1 MSLLVWPPALATFI
15 VFSHRTLKSGKFAE
29 ALPLLLSQLNTV
41 FIWICMTAYSIGV
54 FNFRINQNA
63 LLKEGDNLAVR
74 DKTIVYFLSEA
85 VVLEP
90 FNIFLYTWRF
100 LEFLEKEGEILCLQK
115 FYRLFAY
122 LTIILIP
129 LGFYPLFTW
138 YVIEQGKTSGQSP

>member
-1 MSLLVWPPALATFI
+1 
-15 VFSHRTLKSGKFAE
+15 
-29 ALPLLLSQLNTV
+29 
-41 FIWICMTAYSIGV
+41 MTAYSIGV